1 MRMAFSVQDF
11 RDLLRL
17 LDEHPEW
24 KAELRRAVLADDMLE
39 LPRIVRELAEAQ
51 RRTEERL
58 EALTARV
65 DALTARVEELAE
77 AQKRT
82 EARLDSLA
90 ARVEELAEAQKRTEA
105 RVEELAEAQRR
116 TEATVRGLVND
127 VAELKGDS
135 LERRFRENAPAY
147 VGLRYRRARVL
158 SKQELMDA
166 LADAEDEG
174 RLNAREIA
182 RVHRAIRDADA
193 VVRAR
198 DAQGE
203 VWLVVEVSQ
212 VVDQGEVR
220 RARERAEAL
229 GALGVRTVPA
239 VAGTRFTEGAESL
252 LAEDESVGRWKL
264 EGADEEHEPA

>member
-1 MRMAFSVQDF
+1 MAFTVEDF
-11 RDLLRL
+11 RDLLRI
-17 LDEHPEW
+17 LDERPEW

-51 RRTEERL
+51 RRTE
-58 EALTARV
+58 V
-65 DALTARVEELAE
+65 
-77 AQKRT
+77 
-82 EARLDSLA
+82 RLDSLA

-105 RVEELAEAQRR
+105 RMEELAEAQRR
-116 TEATVRGLVND
+116 TEATIRGLVND

-147 VGLRYRRARVL
+147 VGLEYRRARVL

-174 RLNAREIA
+174 RLDTGEVA
-182 RVHRAIRDADA
+182 RVHRAIRDTDA

-203 VWLVVEVSQ
+203 VLLVVEVSQ
-212 VVDQGEVR
+212 VVDKGDVR

-229 GALGVRTVPA
+229 RELGARTVPA
-239 VAGTRFTEGAESL
+239 VAGLRFTEGAESL
-252 LAEDESVGRWKL
+252 LAGDESVGRWKL
-264 EGADEEHEPA
+264 EGVDEEHEPA